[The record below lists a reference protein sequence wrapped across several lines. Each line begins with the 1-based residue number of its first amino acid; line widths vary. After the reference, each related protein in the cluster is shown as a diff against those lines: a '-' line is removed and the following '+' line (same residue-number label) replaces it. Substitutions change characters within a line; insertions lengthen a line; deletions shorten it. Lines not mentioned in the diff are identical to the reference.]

1 MVGHFNH
8 LQCIQYRC
16 ASTDGFVVRQDK
28 KNFKFWTQ
36 TTLDVLC
43 ADDFVTFDN
52 YACLVHSCQQKQK
65 TAKKNELE
73 QMFSLIE
80 TYGLMYAFDLNL
92 PTSRQRVRQNCL
104 APGLQYA
111 IKDRPLAET
120 INRSVREGIQTGVIP
135 HLKKMVQQIDQINGN
150 IGVFL
155 PAIAVVA
162 KNQQKQSSEMVNF
175 MGASSINVD
184 KILVN
189 QNYTNRWFKAST
201 FLRET
206 FNLDMDTLGTEDFT
220 CTQTKDNQIF
230 VYNSSTKQTS
240 IMSELPTFVTQPES
254 EIEPKPV
261 PESELEPVR
270 ESELEPVLL
279 ESENEPEPV
288 NLTTTAVPVLT
299 QIVQTVLPDPNSLLV
314 CCLCNFAGES
324 DTHLENHIDVA
335 HADVFK
341 DDLRVN
347 FATERTKFLPSEK
360 KTRLSSEQV
369 LPGTSSGKRTL
380 RDRSAKV
387 LPPAKKTQLSPN
399 VLECEFC
406 ANTFTSLRNFKFH
419 QKRSHNKV

>member
-52 YACLVHSCQQKQK
+52 YACLAHSCQQKQK

-206 FNLDMDTLGTEDFT
+206 YNLDMDTLGTEDFT
-220 CTQTKDNQIF
+220 CTQTRDNQIF
-230 VYNSSTKQTS
+230 VYNSATKQTS
-240 IMSELPTFVTQPES
+240 MYDLPTVVTQPEPQPES
-254 EIEPKPV
+254 ETEPVPETEPEPV
-261 PESELEPVR
+261 PESEPEPEPVPVP
-270 ESELEPVLL
+270 ESET
-279 ESENEPEPV
+279 EPEPV
-288 NLTTTAVPVLT
+288 NLTTQ
-299 QIVQTVLPDPNSLLV
+299 QIVQTVLPDPNSLLI

-347 FATERTKFLPSEK
+347 FATERTKVLPSEK